1 MLWIALAIM
10 TLAAVAAA
18 TAPLLMRRRS
28 AEAPRAA
35 LDIALFKD
43 QLAELERERA
53 NGEIGEA
60 EAVAARREIE
70 RRLIAAGRSL
80 EKVGDTAKPVR
91 QFAARARLAAV
102 LACIMIP
109 AALLLYLALGSP
121 GAPAYLT
128 AYSEFRAQ
136 EEAQRA
142 ELAHLVGLV
151 EEHLADNPNDGQGWA
166 ILASAKLKL
175 TRLDE
180 ARAALDKARALLPPK
195 DAAEAVAKFAQT
207 FADVSEGQALPPIRQ
222 YASEAVELDPDNP
235 RGHMLLA
242 FVAMRSGDRD
252 SARAE
257 LTEIVKRAPAD
268 SPFAVQAKAML
279 AHMGGAQPDGAP
291 KGDAANDGGPK
302 TAP

>member
-1 MLWIALAIM
+1 MLWIVLAIM

-18 TAPLLMRRRS
+18 TTPLLTRRRA
-28 AEAPRAA
+28 AETPRAA
-35 LDIALFKD
+35 LDVALFKD

-53 NGEIGEA
+53 DGEIGEA
-60 EAVAARREIE
+60 ESAAARREIE

-80 EKVGDTAKPVR
+80 DKIGDATKPVR
-91 QFAARARLAAV
+91 QFGARARLAAV

-109 AALLLYLALGSP
+109 GSLLLYLALGSP
-121 GAPAYLT
+121 GAPEYLT
-128 AYSEFRAQ
+128 EYAAFRAH
-136 EEAQRA
+136 EEAQRT

-175 TRLDE
+175 ARLDE

-195 DAAEAVAKFAQT
+195 EAAEAVAKFAQT
-207 FADVSEGQALPPIRQ
+207 FVDVSEGQALPPIRQ
-222 YASEAVELDPDNP
+222 YASEALELDPDNP

-252 SARAE
+252 TARAE
-257 LTEIVKRAPAD
+257 LTEIVTRAPAD
-268 SPFAVQAKAML
+268 SPFAAQAKAML
-279 AHMGGAQPDGAP
+279 AHMGAPTGEAPTDGAP
-291 KGDAANDGGPK
+291 KAAP
-302 TAP
+302 